1 LAESIIEAP
10 RAIQIAASTD
20 YALPCKASSTVMLPL
35 RPHRFERDGAIAV
48 RLQPH
53 LDLLPFLYMT
63 RVKRIDH
70 F

>member
-1 LAESIIEAP
+1 MPVGQRDQPFHCRS
-10 RAIQIAASTD
+10 
-20 YALPCKASSTVMLPL
+20 CMSTVMLPL

-53 LDLLPFLYMT
+53 LDLLPFFDMA
-63 RVKRIDH
+63 RMKCIDH